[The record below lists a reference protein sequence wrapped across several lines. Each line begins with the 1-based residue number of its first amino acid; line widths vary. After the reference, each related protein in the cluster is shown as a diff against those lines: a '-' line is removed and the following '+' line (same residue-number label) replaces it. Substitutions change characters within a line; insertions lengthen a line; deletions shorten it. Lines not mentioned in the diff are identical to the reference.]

1 MIAKKRKIQSPEH
14 DYYYPYP
21 YRLYHERMIN
31 QYFYNF
37 YKDVF
42 NTSCFFVQ
50 ISEQGIYFSLSINFI
65 NSVNFDIFYNI
76 NICDY
81 LFSDLFNY
89 YFDIHYRHS
98 HGLPSH
104 GYCRFNFSASST
116 TYGSFSK
123 TSTLIF

>member
-1 MIAKKRKIQSPEH
+1 MITKKTKLQNPKH

-31 QYFYNF
+31 QYFSNF
-37 YKDVF
+37 YRDIF

-50 ISEQGIYFSLSINFI
+50 ISEHGIYFSLSINFI
-65 NSVNFDIFYNI
+65 NSDNFGVFYNI
-76 NICDY
+76 KFCDY

-104 GYCRFNFSASST
+104 GYCRFHFSAI
-116 TYGSFSK
+116 YPFNDNFSK